1 MLTTTL
7 ADVTDATFDD
17 EVLAAAGPVLVELWA
32 EWCGPCHRLRPVL
45 AELAAAHPALRVV
58 QLDADANPETTRRYG
73 VLSLPTMLV
82 FEGGAETMRLIG
94 AMPRRRLEAELAPV
108 LG

>member
-1 MLTTTL
+1 MLTANL
-7 ADVTDATFDD
+7 AEVTDATFDG

-45 AELAAAHPALRVV
+45 AELAAAHPKLRILT
-58 QLDADANPETTRRYG
+58 LDADANPETTRRYG

-82 FEGGAETMRLIG
+82 FEGGVETSRLIG

-108 LG
+108 LA